1 VTAILVQGAIAIF
14 FVISAT
20 FESVLIF
27 SSFVLA
33 INTLFSVFG
42 IFILRYKK
50 LNIVGAYR
58 TFGYPVTPLV
68 YLSVTLWTLVYVL
81 RESPQEGLM
90 GLAIIGVGT
99 LIYYLSIDQKT

>member
-1 VTAILVQGAIAIF
+1 MQGAIATF

-33 INTLFSVFG
+33 INTLFSVLG

-50 LNIVGAYR
+50 LNIFGAYR

-68 YLSVTLWTLVYVL
+68 YLAVTIWTLIYVL
-81 RESPQEGLM
+81 RERPQEGLL
-90 GLAIIGVGT
+90 GLAIIGIGI
-99 LIYYLSIDQKT
+99 LIYYLSTDKPKKMHH